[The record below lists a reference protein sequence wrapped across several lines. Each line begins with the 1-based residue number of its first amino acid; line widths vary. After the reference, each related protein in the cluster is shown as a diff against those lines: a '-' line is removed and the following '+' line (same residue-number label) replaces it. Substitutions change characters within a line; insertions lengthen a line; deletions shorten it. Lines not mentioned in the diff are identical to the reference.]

1 MLLLLQKVVHEDDH
15 EHSGHDEIKSLGVER
30 KKSTEQAAQRRARN
44 PAAPV
49 QHRHPQVE
57 PAAVNLRRHV
67 SGAGD
72 GEGFVAQ
79 AKDEQHRH
87 GDIFQRTAE
96 NCHRHAHRV
105 EERKALG
112 VHQQTIRE
120 AKEEKARQNRQRV
133 GKSRPKR
140 ALDVPHGALGIFADD
155 SSEYAGASE
164 ETGCMG
170 NDLPVKYR
178 ALVGIIQR
186 KSAAVKQGCNSR
198 KVMVY

>member
-1 MLLLLQKVVHEDDH
+1 M
-15 EHSGHDEIKSLGVER
+15 GVQPEGIEGAIG
-30 KKSTEQAAQRRARN
+30 KPPRR
-44 PAAPV
+44 
-49 QHRHPQVE
+49 
-57 PAAVNLRRHV
+57 LRR
-67 SGAGD
+67 
-72 GEGFVAQ
+72 GESP
-79 AKDEQHRH
+79 QHRH

-112 VHQQTIRE
+112 AHQQTVRE

-155 SSEYAGASE
+155 SSGYAGASE

>member
-1 MLLLLQKVVHEDDH
+1 M
-15 EHSGHDEIKSLGVER
+15 
-30 KKSTEQAAQRRARN
+30 
-44 PAAPV
+44 
-49 QHRHPQVE
+49 
-57 PAAVNLRRHV
+57 VNLRRHV
-67 SGAGD
+67 GGAGD

-79 AKDEQHRH
+79 AEDEQHRH

-112 VHQQTIRE
+112 AHQQTIRE
-120 AKEEKARQNRQRV
+120 AKEEKARQNRQCV

-155 SSEYAGASE
+155 SPGYADASE

-178 ALVGIIQR
+178 VLVGIIQR

-198 KVMVY
+198 GVMVY